1 MDHCLPP
8 NEEYLSLQFSPAS
21 GPMALS
27 HVQHRWNHVQFRT
40 RKRRNSNVRLRL
52 ELPPDHAETSA
63 KHVSDDLPKMI
74 FSKKIGRKNCFR
86 KIFGRKFL
94 VFRNFRWILEDLGGF

>member
-1 MDHCLPP
+1 MDDVDHHGGLR
-8 NEEYLSLQFSPAS
+8 SIRSIGRSIDWFD
-21 GPMALS
+21 
-27 HVQHRWNHVQFRT
+27 RFDRFDI
-40 RKRRNSNVRLRL
+40 RKSNVRLRL

-74 FSKKIGRKNCFR
+74 FSKKNRSIFFFR
-86 KIFGRKFL
+86 KLFGRKFL